1 MTTISQKDPV
11 PEAVKNM
18 IPPDQSGVV
27 YVAKRYI
34 VEALASGNANAF
46 AFAVQNPEAVD
57 CIVTNVIVD
66 ITTSGGTASSVLDVD
81 VAADATSTGDSII
94 DGLDLNATGVAD
106 RHDDAGTNG
115 GEALKW
121 DKNGGANDYVTKPFS
136 PRELLVRV
144 KAVLRRTQASP
155 EAKDVYQF
163 DDIKIDFKK
172 YQAFRKKKE
181 FSSHEISVLTMV
193 KAK

>member
-66 ITTSGGTASSVLDVD
+66 ITTAGGTASAVLNVD
-81 VAADATSTGDSII
+81 VAGDASSTGDSII

-106 RHDDAGTNG
+106 RHDDAGANG

-121 DKNGGANDYVTKPFS
+121 DKNGGANDYVTGKILAQNAAS
-136 PRELLVRV
+136 LVGTV
-144 KAVLRRTQASP
+144 IIEYVPLS
-155 EAKDVYQF
+155 
-163 DDIKIDFKK
+163 
-172 YQAFRKKKE
+172 
-181 FSSHEISVLTMV
+181 
-193 KAK
+193 

>member
-11 PEAVKNM
+11 AEAVKNM
-18 IPPDQSGVV
+18 IPPDQSGIA

-34 VEALASGNANAF
+34 VEALAAGNANAF
-46 AFAVQNPEAVD
+46 ACAVQNPEGVD

-66 ITTSGGTASSVLDVD
+66 ITPAGGTASSVLDVD

-115 GEALKW
+115 GEPLKW
-121 DKNGGANDYVTKPFS
+121 EKTGGTNDYITGKI
-136 PRELLVRV
+136 L
-144 KAVLRRTQASP
+144 TQNAASLAGTVVIEYVP
-155 EAKDVYQF
+155 L
-163 DDIKIDFKK
+163 
-172 YQAFRKKKE
+172 
-181 FSSHEISVLTMV
+181 S
-193 KAK
+193 

>member
-34 VEALASGNANAF
+34 VEAMASVNANAF
-46 AFAVQNPEAVD
+46 AFAVQNPEGVD

-66 ITTSGGTASSVLDVD
+66 ITTAGGNGSSVLDID
-81 VAADATSTGDSII
+81 AAANATSTGDSII

-106 RHDDAGTNG
+106 RHDDAGSNG
-115 GEALKW
+115 GGALKW
-121 DKNGGANDYVTKPFS
+121 DKNGGTNDYITGKI
-136 PRELLVRV
+136 LVQN
-144 KAVLRRTQASP
+144 AASLAGTVIIEYVP
-155 EAKDVYQF
+155 L
-163 DDIKIDFKK
+163 
-172 YQAFRKKKE
+172 
-181 FSSHEISVLTMV
+181 S
-193 KAK
+193 

>member
-1 MTTISQKDPV
+1 MA
-11 PEAVKNM
+11 EAVKNM

-46 AFAVQNPEAVD
+46 AFAVQNPEGVD
-57 CIVTNVIVD
+57 CIVTNIIVD
-66 ITTSGGTASSVLDVD
+66 ITTAGGTASSVLDVD
-81 VAADATSTGDSII
+81 VAGDATSTGDSIF

-121 DKNGGANDYVTKPFS
+121 DKNGGTNDYVTGKILAQNAAS
-136 PRELLVRV
+136 LVGKV
-144 KAVLRRTQASP
+144 IIEYVPLS
-155 EAKDVYQF
+155 
-163 DDIKIDFKK
+163 
-172 YQAFRKKKE
+172 
-181 FSSHEISVLTMV
+181 
-193 KAK
+193 

>member
-11 PEAVKNM
+11 AEAVKNM
-18 IPPDQSGVV
+18 IPPVQSGVV

-34 VEALASGNANAF
+34 VEALASGNTNAF

-66 ITTSGGTASSVLDVD
+66 ITIAGGTASSVLDVD

-94 DGLDLNATGVAD
+94 DGLNLTATGVAD

-121 DKNGGANDYVTKPFS
+121 DKNGGANDYVTGKILAQNAAS
-136 PRELLVRV
+136 LVGTV
-144 KAVLRRTQASP
+144 IIEYVPLS
-155 EAKDVYQF
+155 
-163 DDIKIDFKK
+163 
-172 YQAFRKKKE
+172 
-181 FSSHEISVLTMV
+181 
-193 KAK
+193 